1 MVACK
6 RQPAADL
13 EESRWNK
20 PWDLGITFGRHAL
33 NPQHLE
39 DKVFLQEPW
48 NDREIEVQG
57 DDSITAVTRVQ
68 ILVQIAEKGTTT
80 AEMGV

>member
-1 MVACK
+1 M
-6 RQPAADL
+6 
-13 EESRWNK
+13 
-20 PWDLGITFGRHAL
+20 
-33 NPQHLE
+33 
-39 DKVFLQEPW
+39 QEPW